1 MDAWQPATTPT
12 EAPTE
17 RRLSGR
23 EERAGGAAVE
33 VVAEGALESSPGD
46 LALISDLGHISLDSS
61 SGTVAE
67 EMPNVA
73 SPSVSG
79 FHSYPTPSQT

>member
-1 MDAWQPATTPT
+1 VEVA
-12 EAPTE
+12 
-17 RRLSGR
+17 S
-23 EERAGGAAVE
+23 AGGHVT
-33 VVAEGALESSPGD
+33 GPGD